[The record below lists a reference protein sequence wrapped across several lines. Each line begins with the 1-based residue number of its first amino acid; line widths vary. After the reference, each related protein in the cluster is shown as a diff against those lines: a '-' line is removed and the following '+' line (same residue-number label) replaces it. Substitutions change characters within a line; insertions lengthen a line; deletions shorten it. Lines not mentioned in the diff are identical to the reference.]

1 MGFHGLI
8 ALAQALGNVEPA
20 AGVGLTVLTTG
31 MQEVG
36 SEGLPYPEKAT
47 VLGAVR
53 VIPQEYAGIA
63 CRSVDVDRPA
73 SGQWSDDE
81 VDRLLGECL
90 DDAGEPVV
98 ARRRGERW
106 VQAVEPFPLA
116 RGAAAPRLRER
127 GAYLITGGLGGI
139 GLELARLLAGSVR
152 ARLVLLGRTPLPPR
166 AEWDGVLASSGEDDP
181 ARRRIAAVRALE
193 ERGAEVL
200 VLAADVSD
208 PRQMEDA
215 LVRAESRFGRIHGVI
230 HAAGVAGGGVVQLKT
245 RAEAERVMAPK
256 VRGTL
261 VLDALLKDRRP
272 EFVAICSSLA
282 SVQGGPGQADY
293 AAANAFQ
300 DAYARR
306 AAGAG
311 GPFVVSIG
319 WDAWREAG
327 MAVET
332 RAPKDLV
339 ARREAWL
346 AAGEGIR
353 SDEGADAFERALR
366 QPLPHVLV
374 STIDLLARLS
384 RYRAP
389 AAAEAAPAREAAPAA
404 AAAWSKGRH
413 RRPDLAGAYVA
424 PRDEVEQ
431 VVADVW
437 QELLGFEQ
445 VGVHDGFFDLGG
457 HSLLATQ
464 VINRLRQAFQV
475 SLRLQTLF
483 DGPTV
488 AELAAALVAGEEQ
501 PGQVRAIAQL
511 LRAVESLP
519 EDEVD
524 RLLDAQGTAAGSAP

>member
-1 MGFHGLI
+1 
-8 ALAQALGNVEPA
+8 
-20 AGVGLTVLTTG
+20 
-31 MQEVG
+31 
-36 SEGLPYPEKAT
+36 
-47 VLGAVR
+47 
-53 VIPQEYAGIA
+53 
-63 CRSVDVDRPA
+63 
-73 SGQWSDDE
+73 
-81 VDRLLGECL
+81 
-90 DDAGEPVV
+90 
-98 ARRRGERW
+98 
-106 VQAVEPFPLA
+106 
-116 RGAAAPRLRER
+116 
-127 GAYLITGGLGGI
+127 
-139 GLELARLLAGSVR
+139 
-152 ARLVLLGRTPLPPR
+152 
-166 AEWDGVLASSGEDDP
+166 
-181 ARRRIAAVRALE
+181 
-193 ERGAEVL
+193 
-200 VLAADVSD
+200 
-208 PRQMEDA
+208 
-215 LVRAESRFGRIHGVI
+215 
-230 HAAGVAGGGVVQLKT
+230 
-245 RAEAERVMAPK
+245 

-384 RYRAP
+384 RYRA
-389 AAAEAAPAREAAPAA
+389 AAAGEAAPAREAAPAA
-404 AAAWSKGRH
+404 AAAWAKARH

-431 VVADVW
+431 AVADVW